1 MTRRV
6 FISYSHR
13 DESWKDRVVAHLRVL
28 AKRSEIDV
36 WDDRAIGA
44 GEDWK
49 ARIQEA
55 IDRADTAILLISA
68 DFLISPFILEEEVV
82 RILARRRADGLR
94 VIPVIVHPCAW
105 TAVEWLQSIQARPK
119 DARPLSAAPAH
130 EAEGDLAALALEVFP
145 RPVWLPAGLSTPA
158 LKAHGRAWFPAIVM
172 AMVAITTAAVRTA
185 TPVQLDVVARTVSF
199 TVAQS
204 DNSIQLL
211 GNSTALSRLA
221 IEQCGVIS
229 LPPLQI
235 GRDTESA
242 NEASVSFR
250 CDARVPGS
258 KVVLRRPTTQTTS
271 VSNPSTPTQGEIVTL
286 GRLTVAPGDA
296 VTLAL
301 VDARAPG
308 IRLAVSRNVAF
319 DFTLRRGV
327 PLEVV
332 SEFAEVEGIDIPLEP
347 HGVGTYLARLP
358 DASAVRLASVQTRR
372 GLNVVLEPA
381 HEADVRELF
390 GADVDVPIDSLSLFD
405 RSDVDDRLIT
415 STMSGELSYPGLLR
429 KAAVPIELGDAVRLR
444 NLTGFRL
451 TRLSVTSRAD
461 GLDLRFDGTAG
472 EVSID
477 NVDRRATVFE
487 RLLSTP
493 QTMIAAGL
501 LAAGIQWAW
510 LRRYPLPQTRTAR
523 A

>member
-28 AKRSEIDV
+28 AKRSDIDV

-49 ARIQEA
+49 TRIQEA

-130 EAEGDLAALALEVFP
+130 EAESDLAALALEIFP
-145 RPVWLPAGLSTPA
+145 PRWPGLPPMPVM
-158 LKAHGRAWFPAIVM
+158 KAHGLAWLPVIVM
-172 AMVAITTAAVRTA
+172 AIAAIAAAAVRTA

-204 DNSIQLL
+204 DNPIQLL

-235 GRDTESA
+235 GRDTEA
-242 NEASVSFR
+242 VNEASVSFR

-258 KVVLRRPTTQTTS
+258 KVVLRRPTTETTS
-271 VSNPSTPTQGEIVTL
+271 VSTPATPSQGEIVTL

-319 DFTLRRGV
+319 DFTLSRGV

-332 SEFAEVEGIDIPLEP
+332 SEFAEVEGINIPLEP
-347 HGVGTYLARLP
+347 HGIGTYLARLP

-390 GADVDVPIDSLSLFD
+390 GADVDVPIESLSLFD
-405 RSDVDDRLIT
+405 RSDIDDRLIT
-415 STMSGELSYPGLLR
+415 STMSGELSYPRLSG
-429 KAAVPIELGDAVRLR
+429 KAAIPIAPGDAVRLR

-451 TRLSVTSRAD
+451 TRLSVASRAE
-461 GLDLRFDGTAG
+461 GLALRFDGTAG

-477 NVDRRATVFE
+477 NVDRRATAFE

-493 QTMIAAGL
+493 QTMVAAGL

-510 LRRYPLPQTRTAR
+510 LRRYPQLRTRTAR
-523 A
+523 S